1 MFAWDVTKHSD
12 QCPSLVGANWIR
24 DGAGIDFIEM
34 YAYEKCLLFIQS
46 RVASNR
52 KVLRKKWI
60 NLRIFKCFRLSHK
73 LETLRMDAE
82 IFWTR
87 VTYMRDCILI
97 LGEGN

>member
-1 MFAWDVTKHSD
+1 MTKHGD
-12 QCPSLVGANWIR
+12 WCPSLAGANQVSDRASIN
-24 DGAGIDFIEM
+24 FVEM
-34 YAYEKCLLFIQS
+34 YTYEKCSLFIQS

-52 KVLRKKWI
+52 KVLGKKQI
-60 NLRIFKCFRLSHK
+60 DLRRFKCFRLSHK
-73 LETLRMDAE
+73 LETLCMDAE